1 MRASSFTV
9 GVARD
14 RNLIARLH
22 AETGQFQRVCT
33 DVLYYTVLYCTMTVT
48 SSNSTIAIATTI
60 TITNTTTATATATT
74 TATTTITTTSTT
86 TTTTTPPTPT
96 PPTPTPPTPTPPTP
110 TPPPTPPTPPP
121 PPTPTPTPIDI
132 LVLRVG
138 SLGAGSVGFEGQNQF
153 PQSCSSIFRHR
164 VSSCCSISLFMYF
177 NSNFSTG
184 GTAHGSLES
193 ICLDPG
199 VGQKRQAH

>member
-1 MRASSFTV
+1 MAKRHSLMLKGICHIPGHIAKQLFVSVRHDGPDANRICEVTDSRFRFGGGATGHGRA
-9 GVARD
+9 D
-14 RNLIARLH
+14 
-22 AETGQFQRVCT
+22 T
-33 DVLYYTVLYCTMTVT
+33 DVLLLQGSLSFAMLL
-48 SSNSTIAIATTI
+48 SEI
-60 TITNTTTATATATT
+60 
-74 TATTTITTTSTT
+74 
-86 TTTTTPPTPT
+86 
-96 PPTPTPPTPTPPTP
+96 
-110 TPPPTPPTPPP
+110 
-121 PPTPTPTPIDI
+121 IDT
-132 LVLRVG
+132 LVLRAG

-153 PQSCSSIFRHR
+153 SQLCSSIFRHR

>member
-1 MRASSFTV
+1 MLALIGITCFSSILNAKSIYTYAYIYTHLFVCIYVKCDTEDDCKYV
-9 GVARD
+9 YVYAYVCV
-14 RNLIARLH
+14 
-22 AETGQFQRVCT
+22 RVRICI
-33 DVLYYTVLYCTMTVT
+33 CICICMCMF
-48 SSNSTIAIATTI
+48 
-60 TITNTTTATATATT
+60 
-74 TATTTITTTSTT
+74 
-86 TTTTTPPTPT
+86 
-96 PPTPTPPTPTPPTP
+96 
-110 TPPPTPPTPPP
+110 
-121 PPTPTPTPIDI
+121 DI

-184 GTAHGSLES
+184 RTAHGSLES

>member
-1 MRASSFTV
+1 MWALFQMSFERRSVAFAFVCFITAASRFEKYSFSQVDILVLRV
-9 GVARD
+9 GFSQV
-14 RNLIARLH
+14 
-22 AETGQFQRVCT
+22 
-33 DVLYYTVLYCTMTVT
+33 
-48 SSNSTIAIATTI
+48 
-60 TITNTTTATATATT
+60 
-74 TATTTITTTSTT
+74 
-86 TTTTTPPTPT
+86 
-96 PPTPTPPTPTPPTP
+96 
-110 TPPPTPPTPPP
+110 
-121 PPTPTPTPIDI
+121 DI

-199 VGQKRQAH
+199 DLAKNDKHTSKPA

>member
-1 MRASSFTV
+1 MSI
-9 GVARD
+9 
-14 RNLIARLH
+14 N
-22 AETGQFQRVCT
+22 
-33 DVLYYTVLYCTMTVT
+33 
-48 SSNSTIAIATTI
+48 IAIGLLQFFQLLNGLKLQYVPGRESESLLFRAACCGLWGVEKNSLRPRPKRSELPTGIYSLPSSGSLRFGLASQAARKKNCRARAEVFCFYGEARICRGLAWHAWLGLAT
-60 TITNTTTATATATT
+60 
-74 TATTTITTTSTT
+74 
-86 TTTTTPPTPT
+86 
-96 PPTPTPPTPTPPTP
+96 
-110 TPPPTPPTPPP
+110 
-121 PPTPTPTPIDI
+121 

-153 PQSCSSIFRHR
+153 SQLCSSIFRHR

>member
-1 MRASSFTV
+1 MIRLRHSQLKALRASGFRLS
-9 GVARD
+9 GLLASSSARAAVWTFLLFASSISAWSD
-14 RNLIARLH
+14 LYRVHRRLDK
-22 AETGQFQRVCT
+22 VP
-33 DVLYYTVLYCTMTVT
+33 T
-48 SSNSTIAIATTI
+48 S
-60 TITNTTTATATATT
+60 
-74 TATTTITTTSTT
+74 
-86 TTTTTPPTPT
+86 PPWKSGSPCQAD
-96 PPTPTPPTPTPPTP
+96 
-110 TPPPTPPTPPP
+110 
-121 PPTPTPTPIDI
+121 PIDT

-153 PQSCSSIFRHR
+153 SQLCSSIFRHR

>member
-1 MRASSFTV
+1 MLDHSFSLRQSCEGQICTRAVQADASRRSLQGFR
-9 GVARD
+9 G
-14 RNLIARLH
+14 L
-22 AETGQFQRVCT
+22 
-33 DVLYYTVLYCTMTVT
+33 
-48 SSNSTIAIATTI
+48 
-60 TITNTTTATATATT
+60 
-74 TATTTITTTSTT
+74 
-86 TTTTTPPTPT
+86 
-96 PPTPTPPTPTPPTP
+96 
-110 TPPPTPPTPPP
+110 
-121 PPTPTPTPIDI
+121 IDI